1 MSTAARPIAF
11 LLGSDSDL
19 PVLESA
25 FEVLQ
30 QLGIG
35 FHVRIL
41 SAHRTPDEASEFAR
55 TAKQNGIRV
64 LIGVAGMAAHL
75 AGALAAH
82 SSLPV
87 LGVPVDAGPMRGEDA
102 LFATAM
108 MPPGVPVAAMGIGK
122 AAGKNAA
129 LMTVRILALSDA
141 TIAQQLEEL
150 RQRDRSAVLLKDQQ
164 VRSRFGC

>member
-1 MSTAARPIAF
+1 MSTARPIAF

-25 FEVLQ
+25 FSALQ
-30 QLGIG
+30 QMGIG
-35 FHVRIL
+35 FHVRVL
-41 SAHRTPDEASEFAR
+41 SAHRTPDEACEFAR
-55 TAKQNGIRV
+55 TAKQNGIQV

-82 SSLPV
+82 STLPV

-102 LFATAM
+102 LYSTAM

-129 LMTVRILALSDA
+129 LMAVRILALSDA
-141 TIAQQLEEL
+141 GIAKKLDDSRAAE
-150 RQRDRSAVLLKDQQ
+150 RKAVLAKDQE
-164 VRSRFGC
+164 VRARFGC